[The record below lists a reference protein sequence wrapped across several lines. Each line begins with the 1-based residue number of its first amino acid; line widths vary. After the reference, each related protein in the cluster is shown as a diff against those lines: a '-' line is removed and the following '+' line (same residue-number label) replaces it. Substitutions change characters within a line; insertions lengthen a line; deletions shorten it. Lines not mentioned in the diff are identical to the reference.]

1 LRFLALSKSIKF
13 ESLPSISNTLT
24 LKTVLFITLK
34 KRNNT
39 FCKFLIFAL
48 EFLVSLKFNIFK
60 NFNIKTSDLINKTF
74 TPCLLRGNKTYK
86 NSEIRHFLVGA
97 TGCFVDKKG
106 FR

>member
-1 LRFLALSKSIKF
+1 
-13 ESLPSISNTLT
+13 
-24 LKTVLFITLK
+24 
-34 KRNNT
+34 
-39 FCKFLIFAL
+39 
-48 EFLVSLKFNIFK
+48 
-60 NFNIKTSDLINKTF
+60 LINKTF